1 MLATSEEKR
10 KEALNR
16 ALNRNSSWWKRI
28 LVPAKW
34 VMFTVEIESSTNVSE
49 ESTVNERG
57 KS

>member
-1 MLATSEEKR
+1 MLASSEEKR
-10 KEALNR
+10 KEAMGR

-28 LVPAKW
+28 LVTVKW
-34 VMFTVEIESSTNVSE
+34 VMFTVEIESPVNNFE